1 MTSSFESSLGQL
13 RITLSGDLIGG
24 ADAMKF
30 AVELRDQLAG
40 QHYERL
46 EIDASGVGFVNSS
59 GLGMLIAARQ
69 SALEHGAEFR
79 LNAPGEQLQHLL
91 DVTKLTEILGAA

>member
-1 MTSSFESSLGQL
+1 MTSSFKPSLGQL
-13 RITLSGDLIGG
+13 RIALSGDLIGG

-30 AVELRDQLAG
+30 AVELREQLVDQSFKNI
-40 QHYERL
+40 

-79 LNAPGEQLQHLL
+79 LTAPGEQLQHLL